1 MAFMALLYFALDGS
15 LWRALARDYG
25 SIEPTVQYSPVV
37 YSGNSEYQTYHGSIE
52 ELPEVPEVVRKNRM
66 YGGSTKLSEEQNDDI
81 KALQSKMKK
90 LQQKLEQ
97 KYGGSFREE
106 LRKYKKQRGST
117 GSSEEVTSPP
127 PTFSSVDLKNEPMLE
142 EKRTKVEIK
151 FSNGI
156 QRGIWIPKPPN
167 QVTMNDVQKY
177 LMKTPER
184 LGILA
189 GKMAMFSV
197 KINENNYDDIHE
209 EDHEN
214 NLPLFDGKIVL
225 ECWLI

>member
-127 PTFSSVDLKNEPMLE
+127 PTVSSVDLKNEPILE

-184 LGILA
+184 YGISA
-189 GKMAMFSV
+189 GTMAMFSV
-197 KINENNYDDIHE
+197 KTDENNYEEIHE
-209 EDHEN
+209 EDLGKK
-214 NLPLFDGKIVL
+214 LPLFNGKIVL
-225 ECWLI
+225 ECWLM

>member
-1 MAFMALLYFALDGS
+1 MSLLYFALDGS
-15 LWRALARDYG
+15 LWRALEKDYG
-25 SIEPTVQYSPVV
+25 SSSPTVQYSPVV
-37 YSGNSEYQTYHGSIE
+37 YSGNSEYQTYDGYIE
-52 ELPEVPEVVRKNRM
+52 EVPEVPEVRRNNRK
-66 YGGSTKLSEEQNDDI
+66 YSGSTKLSEEQNDDI
-81 KALQSKMKK
+81 KALQSKMIN

-106 LRKYKKQRGST
+106 LRKYRKQRGST
-117 GSSEEVTSPP
+117 GSSEEVTSPH
-127 PTFSSVDLKNEPMLE
+127 PTVTSVDLKNEPMLE
-142 EKRTKVEIK
+142 EKRTKVEIN

-156 QRGIWIPKPPN
+156 QWGIWISKPPN
-167 QVTMNDVQKY
+167 QVSMNDVQNY

-197 KINENNYDDIHE
+197 KTDENNYDDIHE
-209 EDHEN
+209 EDLGD

>member
-1 MAFMALLYFALDGS
+1 MSLLYFALDGS
-15 LWRALARDYG
+15 LWRALEKDYG
-25 SIEPTVQYSPVV
+25 SSSPTVQYSPVV
-37 YSGNSEYQTYHGSIE
+37 YSGNSEYPTYHGSIE
-52 ELPEVPEVVRKNRM
+52 ELPEVPEVVRKNRK
-66 YGGSTKLSEEQNDDI
+66 YSGSTKLSEEQNDDI
-81 KALQSKMKK
+81 KALQSKMIN

-117 GSSEEVTSPP
+117 GSSEEVTA
-127 PTFSSVDLKNEPMLE
+127 PTPTVSSVDLKNEPMLE
-142 EKRTKVEIK
+142 EKRTKVEIN

-156 QRGIWIPKPPN
+156 QWGIWISKPPN
-167 QVTMNDVQKY
+167 QVSMNDVQNY

-197 KINENNYDDIHE
+197 KTDENNYDDIHE
-209 EDHEN
+209 EDLGD

>member
-1 MAFMALLYFALDGS
+1 MVLMSLLYFALDGS
-15 LWRALARDYG
+15 LWRALEKDYG
-25 SIEPTVQYSPVV
+25 SSSPTVQYSPVV
-37 YSGNSEYQTYHGSIE
+37 YSGNSEYQTYDGYIE
-52 ELPEVPEVVRKNRM
+52 EVPEVPEVRRNNRK
-66 YGGSTKLSEEQNDDI
+66 YSGSTKLSEEQNDDI
-81 KALQSKMKK
+81 KALQSKMIN

-117 GSSEEVTSPP
+117 GSSEEVTSPH
-127 PTFSSVDLKNEPMLE
+127 PTVTSVDLKNEPMLE
-142 EKRTKVEIK
+142 EKRTKVEIN

-156 QRGIWIPKPPN
+156 QWGIWISKPPN
-167 QVTMNDVQKY
+167 QVSMNDVQNY

-197 KINENNYDDIHE
+197 KTDENNYDDIHE
-209 EDHEN
+209 EDLGD

>member
-1 MAFMALLYFALDGS
+1 MVLMSLLYFALDGS
-15 LWRALARDYG
+15 LWRALEKDYG
-25 SIEPTVQYSPVV
+25 SSSPTVQYSPVV
-37 YSGNSEYQTYHGSIE
+37 YSGNSEYQTYDGYIE
-52 ELPEVPEVVRKNRM
+52 EVPEVPEVRRNNRK
-66 YGGSTKLSEEQNDDI
+66 YSGSTKLSEEQNDDI
-81 KALQSKMKK
+81 KALQSKMIN

-106 LRKYKKQRGST
+106 LRKYRKQRGST
-117 GSSEEVTSPP
+117 GSSEEVTSPH
-127 PTFSSVDLKNEPMLE
+127 PTVTSVDLKNEPMLE
-142 EKRTKVEIK
+142 EKRTKVEIN

-156 QRGIWIPKPPN
+156 QWGIWISKPPN
-167 QVTMNDVQKY
+167 QVSMNDVQNY

-197 KINENNYDDIHE
+197 KTDENNYDDIHE
-209 EDHEN
+209 EDLGD

>member
-1 MAFMALLYFALDGS
+1 MSLLYFALDGS
-15 LWRALARDYG
+15 LWRALEKDYG
-25 SIEPTVQYSPVV
+25 SSSPTVQYSPVV
-37 YSGNSEYQTYHGSIE
+37 YSGNSEYQTYNGYIE
-52 ELPEVPEVVRKNRM
+52 EVPEVPEVRRNNRK
-66 YGGSTKLSEEQNDDI
+66 YSGSTKLSEEQNDDI
-81 KALQSKMKK
+81 KALQSKMIN

-117 GSSEEVTSPP
+117 GSSEEVTSPH
-127 PTFSSVDLKNEPMLE
+127 PTVSSVDLKNEPVLE
-142 EKRTKVEIK
+142 EKRTKVEIN

-156 QRGIWIPKPPN
+156 QWGIWISKPPN
-167 QVTMNDVQKY
+167 QVSMNDVQNY

-197 KINENNYDDIHE
+197 KTDENNYDDIHE
-209 EDHEN
+209 EDLGD

>member
-1 MAFMALLYFALDGS
+1 MALLYFALDGS
-15 LWRALARDYG
+15 LWRALEKDYG
-25 SIEPTVQYSPVV
+25 SSSPTVQYSPVV

-52 ELPEVPEVVRKNRM
+52 ELPEVPEVVRKNRK
-66 YGGSTKLSEEQNDDI
+66 YSGSTKLSEEQNDDI
-81 KALQSKMKK
+81 KALQSKMIN

-117 GSSEEVTSPP
+117 GSSEEVTA
-127 PTFSSVDLKNEPMLE
+127 PTPTVSSVDLKNEPMLE
-142 EKRTKVEIK
+142 EKRTKVEIN

-156 QRGIWIPKPPN
+156 QWGIWISKPPN
-167 QVTMNDVQKY
+167 QVSMNDVQNY

-197 KINENNYDDIHE
+197 KTDENNYDDIHE
-209 EDHEN
+209 EDLGD

>member
-1 MAFMALLYFALDGS
+1 
-15 LWRALARDYG
+15 
-25 SIEPTVQYSPVV
+25 
-37 YSGNSEYQTYHGSIE
+37 
-52 ELPEVPEVVRKNRM
+52 M

-81 KALQSKMKK
+81 KALQSKMIN

-97 KYGGSFREE
+97 KYGGSFREG
-106 LRKYKKQRGST
+106 LRKYRKQRGST
-117 GSSEEVTSPP
+117 GSSEEVTSPH
-127 PTFSSVDLKNEPMLE
+127 PTVTSVDLKNEPMLE
-142 EKRTKVEIK
+142 EKRTKVEIN

-156 QRGIWIPKPPN
+156 QWGIWISKPPN
-167 QVTMNDVQKY
+167 QVSMNDVQNY

-197 KINENNYDDIHE
+197 KTDENNYDDIHE
-209 EDHEN
+209 EDLGD

>member
-1 MAFMALLYFALDGS
+1 MALLYFALDGS

-127 PTFSSVDLKNEPMLE
+127 PTVSSVDLKNEPILE

-167 QVTMNDVQKY
+167 QVSLTDVQKY

-184 LGILA
+184 YGISA
-189 GKMAMFSV
+189 GTIGIFSV
-197 KINENNYDDIHE
+197 KIGENSYQDIHE
-209 EDHEN
+209 EDLGT
-214 NLPLFDGKIVL
+214 NLPLFNGKIVL
-225 ECWLI
+225 ECWLIKA

>member
-151 FSNGI
+151 FRNGI
-156 QRGIWIPKPPN
+156 KRVLWISKPPN
-167 QVTMNDVQKY
+167 QVSMNDVQKY

-184 LGILA
+184 YGISA
-189 GKMAMFSV
+189 GTMAMFSV
-197 KINENNYDDIHE
+197 KTEENNYDDIHE
-209 EDHEN
+209 EDLEK
-214 NLPLFDGKIVL
+214 NLPLFNGKIVIQ
-225 ECWLI
+225 CWLM

>member
-1 MAFMALLYFALDGS
+1 MSLLYFALDGS
-15 LWRALARDYG
+15 LWRALEKDYG
-25 SIEPTVQYSPVV
+25 SSSPTVQYSPVV
-37 YSGNSEYQTYHGSIE
+37 YSGNSEYQTYDGYIE
-52 ELPEVPEVVRKNRM
+52 EVPEVPEVRRNNRK
-66 YGGSTKLSEEQNDDI
+66 YSGSTKLSEEQNDDI
-81 KALQSKMKK
+81 KALQSKMIN

-117 GSSEEVTSPP
+117 GSSEEVTSPH
-127 PTFSSVDLKNEPMLE
+127 PTVTSVDLKNEPMLE
-142 EKRTKVEIK
+142 EKRTKVEIN

-156 QRGIWIPKPPN
+156 QWGIWISKPPN
-167 QVTMNDVQKY
+167 QVSMNDVQNY

-189 GKMAMFSV
+189 GKTAMFSV
-197 KINENNYDDIHE
+197 KTDENNYDDIHE
-209 EDHEN
+209 EDLGD

>member
-1 MAFMALLYFALDGS
+1 MSLLYFALDGS
-15 LWRALARDYG
+15 LWRALEKDYG
-25 SIEPTVQYSPVV
+25 SSSPTVQYSPVV
-37 YSGNSEYQTYHGSIE
+37 YSGNSEYQTYDGYIE
-52 ELPEVPEVVRKNRM
+52 EVPEVPEVRRNNRK
-66 YGGSTKLSEEQNDDI
+66 YSGSTKLSEEQNDDI
-81 KALQSKMKK
+81 KALQSKMIN

-117 GSSEEVTSPP
+117 GSSEEVTSPH
-127 PTFSSVDLKNEPMLE
+127 PTVTSVDLKNEPMLE
-142 EKRTKVEIK
+142 EKRTKVEIN

-156 QRGIWIPKPPN
+156 QWGIWISKPPN
-167 QVTMNDVQKY
+167 QVSMNDVQNY

-197 KINENNYDDIHE
+197 KTDENNYDDIHE
-209 EDHEN
+209 EDLGD